1 MLFLVLKSLNKM
13 KKAFTLIELLV
24 YISILSILLITIFK
38 FLIAENTEII
48 YESNNKIINEDLIK
62 NYHIK

>member
-1 MLFLVLKSLNKM
+1 M